1 MGYYWLLMIAVQSA
15 ILKTCIS
22 VSLTPSLAL
31 PLSHSLSLSL
41 SISLSLCISLSLSL
55 CISLSFFLLHSL
67 SQTLYRRLLDLL
79 DSRAESSDSRLTT
92 IRAKK
97 FPGESFPPIISKPL
111 SLIFPPPGLCT
122 DNGVMVAWAGIEK
135 INLGISDSIDGQV
148 SRTDSK

>member
-1 MGYYWLLMIAVQSA
+1 LVADNSCAECNFKDLHLCLPHSI
-15 ILKTCIS
+15 
-22 VSLTPSLAL
+22 
-31 PLSHSLSLSL
+31 PLSHSPSLSLSL
-41 SISLSLCISLSLSL
+41 SVSLSLSL
-55 CISLSFFLLHSL
+55 SLSLPLSL
-67 SQTLYRRLLDLL
+67 TISLYRRLLDLL

-148 SRTDSK
+148 SRTDRQ